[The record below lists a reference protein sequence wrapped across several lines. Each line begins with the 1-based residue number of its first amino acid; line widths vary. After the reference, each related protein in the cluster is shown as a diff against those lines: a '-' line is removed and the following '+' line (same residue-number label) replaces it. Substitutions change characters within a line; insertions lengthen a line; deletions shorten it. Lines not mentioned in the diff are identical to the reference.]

1 MTICIGVKVN
11 DGLVFVAD
19 SASSI
24 LQQGPNGARSISRV
38 YNHGD
43 KVFNLFRGLPIC
55 AMTCGLGNFAN
66 ESISTIVKGFRLNL
80 HTEGKFD
87 PKNYT
92 IEQVARA
99 AFERFRSKFEALPE
113 PIRTGA
119 SFEFFIGGYSSNN
132 GDSEVWKIQFSE
144 GQTMEPTC
152 IANCGE
158 CSIIWA
164 GQPEAC
170 VRLVLGYSSKT
181 HEVLK
186 STNLSDEQA
195 TNLVAAIRRASEAQ
209 FLEPAMPVRDAIDLA
224 EFLAQTSASFVK
236 FLPGADTV
244 GGDLDIATVTKFE
257 GFRWIRRKH
266 FYPRELN
273 LETDHVQ

>member
-24 LQQGPNGARSISRV
+24 VQQGPNGAQSIARV
-38 YNHGD
+38 YNNGD
-43 KVFNLFRGLPIC
+43 KVFNLYRGLPIC

-66 ESISTIVKGFRLNL
+66 ESISTIAKGLRSSL
-80 HTEGKFD
+80 HSDENFNRT
-87 PKNYT
+87 NYT
-92 IEQVARA
+92 IEQVATA
-99 AFERFRSKFEALPE
+99 AFERFRGKYEALPDHIKE
-113 PIRTGA
+113 SS
-119 SFEFFIGGYSSNN
+119 SFEFFIGGYSANN
-132 GDSEVWKIQFSE
+132 GDSEIWKIQFS
-144 GQTMEPTC
+144 GGAVIEP
-152 IANCGE
+152 IRLVDCGG

-170 VRLVLGYSSKT
+170 VRLIFGHSSAT
-181 HEVLK
+181 HDVLK
-186 STNLSDEQA
+186 AANLSDEQA
-195 TNLVAAIRRASEAQ
+195 SGLVAAIRQASEAP
-209 FLEPAMPVRDAIDLA
+209 FLEAAMPVRDAIDLA

-244 GGDLDIATVTKFE
+244 GGELDIATVTKFE

-273 LETDHVQ
+273 LETDHVK